1 MALRLRPIIAR
12 MGRLSSISNSSSAGA
27 SLSRTSV
34 RFNQTIAAA
43 AATTATTTTTTAAAA
58 AAATA
63 IPPTAIP
70 TEAPPAAA
78 ETTTAPPARPLTAEE
93 KAERKRKKKEA
104 KANKNKQEPTVFP
117 RGHGEK
123 IYIFCHFLNGLTAY
137 SHEPVLKALKAL
149 RQTSYNGKK
158 LKPSKLRKDY
168 WRPLAM
174 IQFPEGLGAV
184 GRSIYHRLRECK
196 KLHEFS
202 WDDSIFYDPGTGRQR
217 TLQERGRVLNDQKA
231 NAVADMAAVLGGL
244 GKGNKIWVTDPDEA
258 AAAAAAEGK
267 EVSSASVIRVADEDK
282 VEVTKP
288 DGEVASLIKVSIW
301 WADKEDRKYAQSWP
315 KNVTHYLFDEAQLA
329 PLGVGGVGPPE
340 SRGVKGEEEH
350 RGEPGQGVEEAE
362 TQQAASEEAVA
373 EQEPQK
379 STTEGTDQK
388 DKAQF

>member
-12 MGRLSSISNSSSAGA
+12 MGRLSSISSSSSAGA

-34 RFNQTIAAA
+34 RFNQTVAAA
-43 AATTATTTTTTAAAA
+43 AATTATTTTT
-58 AAATA
+58 TA

-78 ETTTAPPARPLTAEE
+78 ETTTAAPARPLTDEE

-117 RGHGEK
+117 PGHGEK

-174 IQFPEGLGAV
+174 IQFPEGLGGV

-196 KLHEFS
+196 KLHEFA
-202 WDDSIFYDPGTGRQR
+202 WDDSIFYEPGTHRPR

-244 GKGNKIWVTDPDEA
+244 GKGNKIWVTDPED
-258 AAAAAAEGK
+258 AAAAEGK
-267 EVSSASVIRVADEDK
+267 EEVSSASVIRVADEDK

-301 WADKEDRKYAQSWP
+301 WADKEDRKFAKSWP

-329 PLGVGGVGPPE
+329 PLGVGGVGPK
-340 SRGVKGEEEH
+340 SQGEKEH
-350 RGEPGQGVEEAE
+350 RVEPRQRVEEAE
-362 TQQAASEEAVA
+362 KTQLAALEEAVA

-379 STTEGTDQK
+379 STTKGTGQK